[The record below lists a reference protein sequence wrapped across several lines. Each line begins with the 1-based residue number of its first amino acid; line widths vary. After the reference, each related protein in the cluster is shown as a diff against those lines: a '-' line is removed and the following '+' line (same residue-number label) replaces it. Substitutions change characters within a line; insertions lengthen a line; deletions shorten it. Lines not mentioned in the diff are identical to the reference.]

1 MGRLATASCLHQK
14 LQTALVLAIQ
24 RVRLVQVASTS
35 LTAIHARRS
44 KHFTFQITHSAT
56 RLSDSLF
63 TSMDLLLVA
72 GHIILSYK
80 FLAAQIT
87 MASYC
92 WIRGSFRPLLMALP
106 NVPPL
111 VFFIFSN
118 FPVALLFRTSSVLSC
133 MLAAERLVLM
143 RTIPGSNQ

>member
-24 RVRLVQVASTS
+24 RVRSVQVGSTS

-44 KHFTFQITHSAT
+44 KHFTFQITHSTT
-56 RLSDSLF
+56 RLSDPLF

-87 MASYC
+87 IAPYR
-92 WIRGSFRPLLMALP
+92 WVRGSFRPLLMVLP
-106 NVPPL
+106 DVPPL
-111 VFFIFSN
+111 ILFILSN
-118 FPVALLFRTSSVLSC
+118 LPITLLFRTSSVLSY
-133 MLAAERLVLM
+133 MLAAEGLVSM
-143 RTIPGSNQ
+143 RTIPGRNQ